1 MKIGIFTGT
10 FDPFTIGHQ
19 NIAERALPMFDKLVI
34 AVAVSK
40 LKHASEEISKRVE
53 DIKAVFPKEC
63 SELVDAEDASK
74 GYRLEVVSY
83 DDLTI
88 DLAHRMGARFLV
100 RGVRSAKDFEY
111 EREQADINKQLGGV
125 ETILLFSDPRYSSI
139 SSTLVRELRFFG
151 REVDEFLLIWW
162 MATICLCS
170 SAPRTSIIR
179 RVSMRKHVRFS
190 LRVSTVNSTSLW
202 LVLFLLTQE
211 S

>member
-1 MKIGIFTGT
+1 MSEERRVKKNMKIGIFTGT

-53 DIKAVFPKEC
+53 DIRAVFPKEC

-88 DLAHRMGARFLV
+88 DLAHRLGARFLV

-139 SSTLVRELRFFG
+139 SSTLVRELRCFG
-151 REVDEFLLIWW
+151 REVDEFLPKI
-162 MATICLCS
+162 
-170 SAPRTSIIR
+170 
-179 RVSMRKHVRFS
+179 K
-190 LRVSTVNSTSLW
+190 
-202 LVLFLLTQE
+202 
-211 S
+211 